1 MNKIYQLFSKILPLI
16 FLMTVT
22 VFQNSQAQTLPPN
35 FLWAVSG
42 GGNGYDEAAD
52 VTVDN
57 QDNVIVTG
65 DFDSTATFGGFV
77 LTPTGSRDIFLV
89 KYTSGGNAVWAV
101 RAGGDSYNSPYSL
114 TTDHQGNIILT
125 GVFSGTCIFG
135 AYTLVS
141 YGGYDVF
148 TAKYSTDGVCLW
160 AQQGGG
166 QNSDYGYSVAADNQ
180 DNIIVTGT
188 FQQFAQFGDFTV
200 QSGNPYGDIFV
211 VKYDPAGNVL
221 WLKAAIN
228 PTGGIT
234 FNNVS
239 YGTRTDNNNNVFI
252 TGSFSGVIQFGDTT
266 LVSSWDGTN
275 QDVFLAKYDTQ
286 GTFVWATQVGSDSSG
301 GYFYGHDIKID
312 KDNNILFTGTFNG
325 QAVFNGIV
333 ITGFENA
340 DIFIAKYN
348 QSAVPVWVIQDHG
361 SPVYNDSRKMD
372 LDAAGNISLIASI
385 TQSVSSETNDV
396 YFARYTNTGQKLWGI
411 RAGQINSNNAG
422 GLADD
427 SKGDIYG
434 CGSFYFSGLFGTIT
448 LNGIWSD
455 AFIAKLPSPKFS
467 ISPPQVNFGSVP
479 IFSFDSAS
487 VSLTNTSTANLHI
500 FSMTLFNDTSSS
512 FGILSGYPLDSISA
526 QQTANMEIAF
536 FPVYSGVKNAYIEII
551 SDASTSPDTILITGT
566 AVQSSIL
573 LSDTLLNFGSVDAG
587 ITSSLNLSLGNESP
601 VNIIVDSV
609 KIRGGDASNFSFS
622 PNVDGDTL
630 IYFSFINLTVSFSP
644 DTSGLKTAYLVI
656 YSSAGNSPDSVR
668 LTGTGLTTIQV
679 QLPSANVIGQSTAMN
694 ITPPSA
700 ILYTLSQIFYRKTGD
715 VAFQQD
721 TLSRQGNIY
730 TYNIPASYSTITGI
744 QFYLMFSDGIAVI
757 TYPSNTPQTRPASIQ
772 LGIPQMNYFNPIRA
786 GQYQMISIPLSIA
799 SPQIDAVFQDDYG
812 SYNQQIWRIFRWQP
826 GANSYAEHNAIPGDV
841 VPGNA
846 YWLINRDGKIFDIN
860 NSLSVPSFNN
870 YTITLQP
877 GYNQIGD
884 PFAFPIDWA
893 LIENTDSLLQL
904 PIGWNS
910 DSLDYDI
917 STLLPWE
924 GYWVYNQLGHSLNIN
939 INPNTSLEKK
949 QSVNMFASMKSD
961 EFLVQL
967 KASLNSS
974 GAKDLQNY
982 IGMMEDAG
990 NTANRYNVI
999 KPPAIDNRVQLLLS
1013 SGGIYYARNVVP
1025 VSKDGAYWD
1034 FTVESSSPN
1043 QPLTLAVEKKS
1054 ALPDNFNIWL
1064 LDKDREIPV
1073 NISDGTAQTVTLE
1086 NGKVNFRIIIGTEDF
1101 AKLHSDNIS
1110 LQAFDYALY
1119 QNYPNPFNPATTITW
1134 QLKEKSNVTLEIY
1147 DILGERVMSIV
1158 NNVVQDPGQHY
1169 AVWDGRN
1176 ASGEKVASGI
1186 YIYRLRAKD
1195 FISSKK
1201 MILLK

>member
-1 MNKIYQLFSKILPLI
+1 M
-16 FLMTVT
+16 
-22 VFQNSQAQTLPPN
+22 
-35 FLWAVSG
+35 
-42 GGNGYDEAAD
+42 
-52 VTVDN
+52 
-57 QDNVIVTG
+57 
-65 DFDSTATFGGFV
+65 
-77 LTPTGSRDIFLV
+77 

-101 RAGGDSYNSPYSL
+101 HAGGDSYNSPYSL
-114 TTDHQGNIILT
+114 TTDHQGNILVT
-125 GVFSGTCIFG
+125 GLFSGTCIFG

-141 YGGYDVF
+141 YGSYDVF

-166 QNSDYGYSVAADNQ
+166 QSSDYGYSVAADNQ

-188 FQQFAQFGDFTV
+188 FEQFAQFGDFTV

-221 WLKAAIN
+221 WLNSAIN
-228 PTGGIT
+228 PTGGLS
-234 FNNVS
+234 FNNIS

-252 TGSFSGVIQFGDTT
+252 TGSFSGVIQFGSTT
-266 LVSSWDGTN
+266 LVSSFDGTN
-275 QDVFLAKYDTQ
+275 QDVFLAKYDSQ
-286 GTFVWATQVGSDSSG
+286 GGFVWVTQAGSDSSG

-312 KDNNILFTGTFNG
+312 KNNNILLTGTFNG
-325 QAVFNGIV
+325 EAVFNGIV
-333 ITGFENA
+333 ITGLENS
-340 DIFIAKYN
+340 DIFIAQFN
-348 QSAVPVWVIQDHG
+348 QSGAPVWVIQDHA
-361 SPVYNDSRKMD
+361 SPVFNDSRKID
-372 LDAAGNISLIASI
+372 LDAAGNISLIATV
-385 TQSVSSETNDV
+385 TQSTSSETNDV
-396 YFARYTNTGQKLWGI
+396 YFARYTNTGQKLWGQ
-411 RAGQINSNNAG
+411 RAGQINSSNAG

-434 CGSFYFSGLFGTIT
+434 CGSFYTSGIFGTIT
-448 LNGIWSD
+448 LNGIWSE
-455 AFIAKLPSPKFS
+455 AFLAKLPSPKFS
-467 ISPPQVNFGSVP
+467 ISPQPVNFGSVP
-479 IFSFDSAS
+479 IFSLDSTS
-487 VSLTNTSTANLHI
+487 VSLTNTSTADLHI
-500 FSMTLFNDTSSS
+500 FNMTLFNDTSSS
-512 FGILSGYPLDSISA
+512 FGILSGYPIDSIAA
-526 QQTANMEIAF
+526 QLTADMELAF
-536 FPVYSGVKNAYIEII
+536 FPVYPGVKNAYIEII

-573 LSDTLLNFGSVDAG
+573 LSDTVLNFGSVDAG
-587 ITSSLNLSLGNESP
+587 ITSTLPLSLGNNSP

-609 KIRGGDASNFSFS
+609 KITGSGATNFSVS
-622 PNVDGDTL
+622 PNVNGDTL
-630 IYFSFINLTVSFSP
+630 TYLGFINLNVSFSP
-644 DTSGLKTAYLVI
+644 DTSGLKTAYLYI
-656 YSSAGNSPDSVR
+656 YSSASNSPDSVR

-679 QLPSANVIGQSTAMN
+679 QLPPNNVIGQPTAMN
-694 ITPPSA
+694 ITPPSS
-700 ILYTLSQIFYRKTGD
+700 LPYTLRNIYYRKTGD
-715 VAFQQD
+715 VAFTQD

-730 TYNIPASYSTITGI
+730 TYNIPDTVSTITGI
-744 QFYLMFSDGIAVI
+744 QFYLMFSDGTAVI
-757 TYPSNTPQTRPASIQ
+757 TYPSNNPQTNPASIQ
-772 LGIPQMNYFNPIRA
+772 VSIPQINFFNPVKA
-786 GQYQMISIPLSIA
+786 GQYQMISVPLSIT
-799 SPQIDAVFQDDYG
+799 SPQIDAVFADDYG
-812 SYNQQIWRIFRWQP
+812 SYNEQVWRIFRWQP
-826 GANSYAEHNAIPGDV
+826 LANSYAEHNAIPGGV
-841 VPGNA
+841 IPGNA
-846 YWLINRDGKIFDIN
+846 FWLINRDGKIFDVN

-893 LIENTDSLLQL
+893 LIENSDSLLQL
-904 PIGWNS
+904 PIRWNA
-910 DSLDYDI
+910 DTLDYELDI

-924 GYWVYNQLGHSLNIN
+924 GYWVYNQLSHNLNIN
-939 INPNTSLEKK
+939 INPNLSIGKK
-949 QSVNMFASMKSD
+949 QSVNMFASMKGD

-990 NTANRYNVI
+990 NAANRYNVI
-999 KPPAIDNRVQLLLS
+999 KPPAIDDRVQLLLS

-1034 FTVESSSPN
+1034 FTVETKSPN

-1054 ALPDNFNIWL
+1054 SLPHNFNIWL

-1086 NGKVNFRIIIGTEDF
+1086 NGKVNFRIIVGTEDF

-1110 LQAFDYALY
+1110 LQTFDYALY
-1119 QNYPNPFNPATTITW
+1119 QNYPNPFNPATTITY

-1147 DILGERVMSIV
+1147 DILGERVMSVV

-1176 ASGEKVASGI
+1176 SSGEKVASGI
-1186 YIYRLRAKD
+1186 YIYRLRAQD